1 MRTLNVKRLERLQN
15 ILAEMVEAQFVSG
28 SNCMVLQHGR
38 EVCYYEHGYR
48 DLAAKKPLTRD
59 TIFRLYS
66 MTKPVTA
73 VAVMML
79 LEEGRLDLLT
89 PVSEFFPSFQNQYYV
104 RDGKKIPVHT

>member
-1 MRTLNVKRLERLQN
+1 MRTLNEKKLERLQD

-89 PVSEFFPSFQNQYYV
+89 PVSEFFPRFQNQ
-104 RDGKKIPVHT
+104 